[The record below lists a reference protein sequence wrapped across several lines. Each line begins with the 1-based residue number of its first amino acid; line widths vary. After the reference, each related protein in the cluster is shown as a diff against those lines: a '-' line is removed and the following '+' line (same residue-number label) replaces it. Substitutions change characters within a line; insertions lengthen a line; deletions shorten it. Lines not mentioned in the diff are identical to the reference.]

1 MRLFFIL
8 ILSTPVFLFGQK
20 QDFISELKALKQSR
34 LDTITSVLKIN
45 QNDTVADIGSGDGYN
60 LIRLSKYYPSVKY
73 FVEDIDSSKLNKA
86 NFLKNIKLFNSSL
99 SIDNFEFVYGTTT
112 STNLP
117 KNYFTKVIMIA
128 VVHEFDD
135 KQSMFS
141 DIKSILK
148 TTGHIF
154 IEEPLVTK
162 NTRKDKGC
170 NNPYLTESEFK
181 KILKDNGIEIETE
194 KNIKDIGGI
203 KYRKIFKCRKA
214 TANIGVRQLGLDP
227 IAHLTSVQIHALV
240 PSRRNA
246 IWYLFVTST
255 FVT

>member
-1 MRLFFIL
+1 MRLFFTL
-8 ILSTPVFLFGQK
+8 LLLTPICLFGQK
-20 QDFISELKALKQSR
+20 KDFIKILKQSR

-60 LIRLSKYYPSVKY
+60 LIRLSKYYPSIKY
-73 FVEDIDSSKLNKA
+73 FVEDIDSSKLNRA
-86 NFLKNIKLFNSSL
+86 NFLKNIKIFNPSL
-99 SIDNFEFVYGTTT
+99 SISNFEFVYGTAT

-117 KNYFTKVIMIA
+117 KNYFTKIIMIA

-135 KQSMFS
+135 KTSMFN

-162 NTRKDKGC
+162 STRKDKGC
-170 NNPYLTESEFK
+170 NNPYLTEAELR
-181 KILKDNGIEIETE
+181 KILNDNGIEIETE
-194 KNIKDIGGI
+194 KYIKDNGVT

-214 TANIGVRQLGLDP
+214 TANMG
-227 IAHLTSVQIHALV
+227 
-240 PSRRNA
+240 
-246 IWYLFVTST
+246 F
-255 FVT
+255 